1 MAKQLIDIGSTAND
15 QTADTIRSAFDK
27 VNDNFSEIYTAL
39 GTDSPSA
46 PLLKFVADD
55 STGVALNLNETFR
68 LAGGA
73 GITTEISGD
82 TLTITAQATG
92 EPITFVGDDSTGTGV
107 NSGETFKIAGTQNI
121 TTAVSGDVLT
131 ITGPDLTPYLTNST
145 FTVVGDDSTGTQ
157 FNTGETVKIAGGTGI
172 TTAMSSDVL
181 TVTNSGAITAFTTI
195 QVADNTDVSA
205 STASDTLTF
214 VGGDNMVIQ
223 TSGNTITFHAS
234 GNVGAEDSSSFDDVI
249 TGTEGRLAYYV
260 ENGNTLAET
269 GSSVDY
275 NSITGALTAQTFIT
289 NTISSVDSTAVQIND
304 NLNVDG
310 SVDVGSQLTI
320 SNGTAVTAILDEDT
334 LSSNSDSALATQQ
347 SIKAYVDTQIG
358 AVSTTLGIS
367 DSSSNTGSVATGTND
382 LEFRSGNSVTATV
395 SGTGVTFDIND
406 SITVDDIT
414 AKDSTAVNINSPI
427 QVTGNINTDTSL
439 TVTGT
444 TITQI
449 LDEDNMVSNSATALA
464 TQQSIKAYIDA
475 NSGGVL
481 TMGDSA
487 SNSGSVAS
495 GSGQDLEFRS
505 GDGITLTVS
514 GNGVT
519 ATLNKIIDVNE
530 ISSSDSTAVQINEGL
545 NVSGALFVN
554 GAVSTNSTISTATGS
569 TVGTLT
575 LADGSITD
583 SSGTISFDNENLTT
597 TGTVTGS
604 TVITNTVQ
612 SSDST
617 VVNINDGLKV
627 EGGLNVQGGAEI
639 YGTLYAQAVGAEDS
653 TQLTFVSDIQIN
665 GTSSTINDLTITTN
679 NLNTVTIST
688 QGNED
693 LVLNADTDNIRVEAN
708 LTQFTSNVQIDGNL
722 TVNGTETIVNTTNLQ
737 IEDNQIVL
745 ARNNSA
751 DAVDIGFFGHT
762 YPAGFDST
770 VPNHVGLFRDATN
783 SEWYLIATYSKNED
797 QTTIDRADPSFGLAT
812 LNTLNINTG
821 DVTATGSFIIGSAD
835 LNETDI
841 TKIDGIT
848 NGTASANK
856 AVVLDGSSNI
866 TGIND
871 VTITGSFIIGS
882 ASMNE
887 TDLEK
892 LDGITNGTG
901 TANKALVLDGSSNIS
916 TGGNITSNGITAGN
930 IRVGITGDNEIDT
943 ASGNLTIDSAGGTVT
958 VDDNLIV
965 SGNLTVNGT
974 STTVNATNTTIEDPL
989 IVLNRNA
996 GSIGDRDIGLVLDRG
1011 INTNVAMLWDESAD
1025 EFAFVNTSEDGETTG
1040 NVTISSYA
1048 NLQVNTLT
1056 GTATE
1061 AQYADLA
1068 EMYSA
1073 DAEYEPG
1080 TVMIFGGDA
1089 EITQSTVSHDSR
1101 TAGVVSTAPAYL
1113 MNSKLANGTAI
1124 ALQGRVP
1131 CRVQGVIKK
1140 GDLVTT
1146 SNTPGVA
1153 CKMNKDQYEI
1163 GCVIGKAIQ
1172 DHTDSGQGI
1181 IEVVVGRL

>member
-1 MAKQLIDIGSTAND
+1 MTKQTVNIGTTAND
-15 QTADTIRSAFDK
+15 QSADTIRIAFDK
-27 VNDNFSEIYTAL
+27 VNDNFNELYSAF
-39 GTDSPSA
+39 GTDSPTTNQ
-46 PLLKFVADD
+46 LKFVADD
-55 STGVALNLNETFR
+55 STGVSMSLNETFKIS
-68 LAGGA
+68 GGP
-73 GITTEISGD
+73 GITTSITGD
-82 TLTITAQATG
+82 ELTITAAATG
-92 EPITFVGDDSTGTGV
+92 EPITFVGDDSTGIDI
-107 NSGETFKIAGTQNI
+107 NSGNTLK
-121 TTAVSGDVLT
+121 
-131 ITGPDLTPYLTNST
+131 ITGTN
-145 FTVVGDDSTGTQ
+145 
-157 FNTGETVKIAGGTGI
+157 GI
-172 TTAMSSDVL
+172 TATASQVTGSGVITLTGSS
-181 TVTNSGAITAFTTI
+181 AFSTI
-195 QVADNTDVSA
+195 QVADNTDVTA
-205 STASDTLTF
+205 STSSDTLTF
-214 VGGDNMVIQ
+214 VGGDNVVIQ
-223 TSGNTITFHAS
+223 TSGNTITFHS
-234 GNVGAEDSSSFDDVI
+234 TGNIAADDSTSFDDII
-249 TGTEGRLAYYV
+249 TGEEGRLAYYV
-260 ENGNTLAET
+260 ETGNTLAQT
-269 GSSVDY
+269 GSSVEYDAV
-275 NSITGALTAQTFIT
+275 TGNFTATNLIT
-289 NTISSVDSTAVQIND
+289 NTVSSTDSSVVTVNDGLIVTGNFAFDGGVAVST
-304 NLNVDG
+304 
-310 SVDVGSQLTI
+310 
-320 SNGTAVTAILDEDT
+320 ILDEDAM
-334 LSSNSDSALATQQ
+334 SSDSATALATQQ

-414 AKDSTAVNINSPI
+414 AKDSTAININSPI

-449 LDEDNMVSNSATALA
+449 LDEDNLVSNSATALA

-475 NSGGVL
+475 NAGGVL

-653 TQLTFVSDIQIN
+653 TQLSFVSDIQIN

-679 NLNTVTIST
+679 NLDTVTIST

-751 DAVDIGFFGHT
+751 DVVDIGFFGHT

-821 DVTATGSFIIGSAD
+821 DVTATGSFIIGSA
-835 LNETDI
+835 
-841 TKIDGIT
+841 
-848 NGTASANK
+848 
-856 AVVLDGSSNI
+856 
-866 TGIND
+866 
-871 VTITGSFIIGS
+871 
-882 ASMNE
+882 SMNE

-930 IRVGITGDNEIDT
+930 IRVGITGGNEIDT

-974 STTVNATNTTIEDPL
+974 SSTINTTNTFIEDTLLALNNGVSASANTYDAGIL
-989 IVLNRNA
+989 INR
-996 GSIGDRDIGLVLDRG
+996 GTGTDSSTI
-1011 INTNVAMLWDESAD
+1011 NVAMIWDESANQ
-1025 EFAFVNTSEDGETTG
+1025 FAMIETTEDGTTAG
-1040 NVTISSYA
+1040 DINITRYA
-1048 NLQVNTLT
+1048 NLQVDRLT
-1056 GTATE
+1056 GTATQ

-1073 DAEYEPG
+1073 DADYEPG
-1080 TVMIFGGDA
+1080 TVMIFGGDK
-1089 EITQSTVSHDSR
+1089 EITQSTITHDSR
-1101 TAGVVSTAPAYL
+1101 TAGVVSTDPAHL
-1113 MNSKLANGTAI
+1113 MNATLENGTAI

-1131 CRVQGVIKK
+1131 CKVKGIVRK
-1140 GDLVTT
+1140 GDLITT
-1146 SNTPGVA
+1146 SNIPGVGT
-1153 CKMNKDQYEI
+1153 KMNKDLYEI
-1163 GCVIGKAIQ
+1163 GCVIGKALE
-1172 DHTDSGQGI
+1172 DHNSAEQGV
-1181 IEVVVGRL
+1181 IEVVVGRV

>member
-1 MAKQLIDIGSTAND
+1 MTKQTVNIGTTAND
-15 QTADTIRSAFDK
+15 QSADTIRIAFDK
-27 VNDNFSEIYTAL
+27 VNDNFNELYSAF
-39 GTDSPSA
+39 GTDSPTTNQ
-46 PLLKFVADD
+46 LKFVADD
-55 STGVALNLNETFR
+55 STGVSMSLNETFKIS
-68 LAGGA
+68 GGP
-73 GITTEISGD
+73 GITTSITGD
-82 TLTITAQATG
+82 ELTITAAATG
-92 EPITFVGDDSTGTGV
+92 EPITFVGDDSTGIDI
-107 NSGETFKIAGTQNI
+107 NSGNTLK
-121 TTAVSGDVLT
+121 
-131 ITGPDLTPYLTNST
+131 ITGTN
-145 FTVVGDDSTGTQ
+145 
-157 FNTGETVKIAGGTGI
+157 GI
-172 TTAMSSDVL
+172 TATASQVTGSGVITLTGSS
-181 TVTNSGAITAFTTI
+181 AFSTI
-195 QVADNTDVSA
+195 QVADNTDVTA
-205 STASDTLTF
+205 STSSDTLTF
-214 VGGDNMVIQ
+214 VGGDNVVIQ
-223 TSGNTITFHAS
+223 TSGNTITFHS
-234 GNVGAEDSSSFDDVI
+234 TGNIAADDSTSFDDII
-249 TGTEGRLAYYV
+249 TGEEGRLAYYV
-260 ENGNTLAET
+260 ETGNTLAQT
-269 GSSVDY
+269 GSSVEYDAV
-275 NSITGALTAQTFIT
+275 TGNFTATNLIT
-289 NTISSVDSTAVQIND
+289 NTVSSTDSSVVTVNDGLIVTGNFAFDGGVAVST
-304 NLNVDG
+304 
-310 SVDVGSQLTI
+310 
-320 SNGTAVTAILDEDT
+320 ILDEDAM
-334 LSSNSDSALATQQ
+334 SSDSATALATQQ

-414 AKDSTAVNINSPI
+414 AKDSTAININSPI

-449 LDEDNMVSNSATALA
+449 LDEDNLVSNSATALA

-475 NSGGVL
+475 NAGGVL

-653 TQLTFVSDIQIN
+653 TQLSFVSDIQIN

-679 NLNTVTIST
+679 NLDTVTIST

-751 DAVDIGFFGHT
+751 DVVDIGFFGHT

-821 DVTATGSFIIGSAD
+821 DVTA
-835 LNETDI
+835 
-841 TKIDGIT
+841 
-848 NGTASANK
+848 
-856 AVVLDGSSNI
+856 
-866 TGIND
+866 
-871 VTITGSFIIGS
+871 TGSFIIGS

-965 SGNLTVNGT
+965 SGNLTVNGA
-974 STTVNATNTTIEDPL
+974 STTVNTTNTFIEDTLLALNNGVSASANTYDAGIL
-989 IVLNRNA
+989 INR
-996 GSIGDRDIGLVLDRG
+996 GTGTDSSTI
-1011 INTNVAMLWDESAD
+1011 NVAMIWDESANQ
-1025 EFAFVNTSEDGETTG
+1025 FAMIETTEDGTTAG
-1040 NVTISSYA
+1040 DINITRYA
-1048 NLQVNTLT
+1048 NLQVDRLT
-1056 GTATE
+1056 GTATQ

-1073 DAEYEPG
+1073 DADYEPG
-1080 TVMIFGGDA
+1080 TVMIFGGDK
-1089 EITQSTVSHDSR
+1089 EITQSTITHDSR
-1101 TAGVVSTAPAYL
+1101 TAGVVSTDPAHL
-1113 MNSKLANGTAI
+1113 MNATLENGTAI

-1131 CRVQGVIKK
+1131 CKVKGIVRK
-1140 GDLVTT
+1140 GDLITT
-1146 SNTPGVA
+1146 SNIPGVGT
-1153 CKMNKDQYEI
+1153 KMNKDLYEI
-1163 GCVIGKAIQ
+1163 GCVIGKALE
-1172 DHTDSGQGI
+1172 DHNSAEQGV
-1181 IEVVVGRL
+1181 IEVVVGRV